1 VARGELVYLSLYTLL
16 ASNRSGLFLVYFPIY
31 LIVQDHASVPVALGI
46 VAAAYVA
53 ASLVGP
59 IAGRWSDK
67 IGRRK
72 PFLVGAELAAFPLF
86 LAIPFTHSFITA
98 GGAFI
103 GAQVA
108 LAMGSPAL
116 NAYVADVSA
125 EGERGRG
132 FGLLNAASYVGGIAG
147 FLVTGVLIAI
157 VGYDA
162 MFGFVLAVMV
172 GTITV
177 AIVLVPDLPLPKSPR
192 RLPFSA
198 YRALLVFSI
207 AVSIR
212 AFGSGAVGSFYGTYA
227 SGLGA
232 TSLDIAVIAIA
243 GLAAGALTAVPS
255 GRYVDR
261 AGPIRGIGY
270 GTAFTIV
277 SIVLFLLASRWELLV
292 PGQALRTIGFAL
304 LNPGLL
310 VYVTRL
316 APSGHRAEYLG
327 VFSLINSTSWS
338 AGPLMGGLAFSVAGP
353 AGLFGFALGT
363 SAISIVAVEGLY
375 GRTGPRPPRRTPE
388 PVAVI

>member
-1 VARGELVYLSLYTLL
+1 MARGELAYLSLYTLL

-31 LIVQDHASVPVALGI
+31 LIVQDHASVPVALGL

-72 PFLVGAELAAFPLF
+72 PFLVGAEVAAFPLF
-86 LAIPFTHSFITA
+86 LVIPFTHSFVAA

-108 LAMGSPAL
+108 LAVGAPAL

-132 FGLLNAASYVGGIAG
+132 FGLLNAASYIGGIAG
-147 FLVTGVLIAI
+147 FLVTGVLIAF
-157 VGYDA
+157 VGYNA
-162 MFGFVLAVMV
+162 MFGFVLAVMI

-192 RLPFSA
+192 RLPFSV
-198 YRALLVFSI
+198 YRPLLIFSM

-212 AFGSGAVGSFYGTYA
+212 AFGSGAVGSYYGTFA
-227 SGLGA
+227 SSLGA
-232 TSLDIAVIAIA
+232 SSLEIAVIAIA

-261 AGPIRGIGY
+261 AGPIRGIAY
-270 GTAFTIV
+270 GTAFTIAAL
-277 SIVLFLLASRWELLV
+277 VLFLLASRWEYLV
-292 PGQALRTIGFAL
+292 PGQALRTVGFAL

-316 APSGHRAEYLG
+316 APVGHRAEYLG

-338 AGPLMGGLAFSVAGP
+338 AGPLLGGVAFAFAGS
-353 AGLFGFALGT
+353 AGLIAFALGT

-375 GRTGPRPPRRTPE
+375 GRSGRRAPPGR
-388 PVAVI
+388 AVPNG